1 MRRLRRGVQLLVA
14 AVVLFSAANE
24 AQARYEGN
32 FNLFVGQKWLNEGDW
47 APVDQQSQ
55 IGLMLA
61 FGEER
66 AAVHF
71 SIDVLA
77 SKNDS
82 GITAPT
88 IDTPVR
94 ASSTEFAIGVR
105 KVWGH
110 GVTRPHLGA
119 GANVIRV
126 TEDRA
131 GPSGLVSSD
140 DRGYGVWVDGGVSF
154 RLAGHLNLGIEA
166 RYCAANV
173 DLYSSL
179 GVRDTTAGG
188 IQLGLLIG
196 YGW

>member
-1 MRRLRRGVQLLVA
+1 MLRLSRCAPLLPA
-14 AVVLFSAANE
+14 AVALILAANE

-32 FNLFVGQKWLNEGDW
+32 FNLFVGQKWLDQGDW
-47 APVDQQSQ
+47 APVDQQPQ

-77 SKNDS
+77 SKDDS
-82 GITAPT
+82 GVDAPT
-88 IDTPVR
+88 LDGPVR
-94 ASSTEFAIGVR
+94 GSTTEFAIGVR
-105 KVWGH
+105 KVWGR

-119 GANVIRV
+119 GANVVRV
-126 TEDRA
+126 TEDRY
-131 GPSGLVSSD
+131 GPSGLVQSK
-140 DRGYGVWVDGGVSF
+140 DRGYGVWVDAGVSW
-154 RLAGHLNLGIEA
+154 RLAGHLNLGIEG

-173 DLYSSL
+173 DLGAAL
-179 GVRDTTAGG
+179 EVRDVSAGG
-188 IQLGLLIG
+188 IQVGLLVG

>member
-1 MRRLRRGVQLLVA
+1 MLRLSRWVPLLLA
-14 AVVLFSAANE
+14 AVVLLSAANE
-24 AQARYEGN
+24 AQARYNGN
-32 FNLFVGQKWLNEGDW
+32 LNLFVGQKWLNQGDW
-47 APVDQQSQ
+47 APVDQQRQ

-71 SIDVLA
+71 SIDVMT
-77 SKNDS
+77 SKDDS
-82 GITAPT
+82 GVTSPT
-88 IDTPVR
+88 IGGPVR
-94 ASSTEFAIGVR
+94 ASSAEFAIGVR
-105 KVWGH
+105 KVWGN

-126 TEDRA
+126 TAELS
-131 GPSGLVSSD
+131 GPAGLVTSE
-140 DRGYGVWVDGGVSF
+140 DRGYGVWLDAGVSF

-173 DLYSSL
+173 DLESTL
-179 GVRDTTAGG
+179 GVRDTSAGG
-188 IQLGLLIG
+188 IQLGLLVG